1 MRDRAAVDALRND
14 HALAIHTAARLV
26 TKNRQECVVNTIA
39 GFGSRIFGFGMP
51 RLVMGMGARNQ
62 LAEHA
67 QAFGK
72 RACVVS
78 DPGVAA
84 QPQFNELLQSL
95 QSAGLQVTTYTEVL
109 PDPPLR
115 IVAAC
120 AQVARN
126 CEADLMVGVG
136 GGSALDV
143 AKIAAV
149 LKQHEV
155 PIESMFGT
163 DQTPGRGI
171 PTILLPTTAGTG
183 SEVTPIAVLSDE
195 AHDLKRGIV
204 SDDLLADYALV
215 DPELC
220 LTLPP
225 APTAYT
231 GMDTLTHAIE
241 AYTNKFAVPLIDAF
255 ALEAVRLVGTYL
267 SRAVHHGDDREA
279 RYGMS
284 LASLLGGLCLKSVN
298 TAAVHALAYP
308 LGGRFH
314 VPHGVANSLL
324 LPHVMRFNAPVAAD
338 RYATIGET
346 LGATDCVAGVE
357 ALSAAVG
364 TDKRMREF
372 GVEQQHV
379 SEMATAAMEV
389 QRLLKNNPREV
400 TLPDAQAIYEQ
411 AW

>member
-1 MRDRAAVDALRND
+1 MM
-14 HALAIHTAARLV
+14 
-26 TKNRQECVVNTIA
+26 NTMGA
-39 GFGSRIFGFGMP
+39 FDGRVFGFGMP
-51 RLVMGMGARNQ
+51 RLVMGMGARQQ
-62 LAEHA
+62 LADHA
-67 QAFGK
+67 KWFGSKAF
-72 RACVVS
+72 VVS

-84 QPQFNELLQSL
+84 QPSFAELRRSL
-95 QSAGLQVTTYTEVL
+95 ESAGLQVATYTDVL

-115 IVAAC
+115 IVQDC
-120 AQVARN
+120 ARVARAFG
-126 CEADLMVGVG
+126 ADVMVGVG

-143 AKIAAV
+143 AKIAAI
-149 LKQHEV
+149 LNRHDV

-163 DQTPGRGI
+163 DQTPGRGV

-195 AHDLKRGIV
+195 DHELKRGIV
-204 SDDLLADYALV
+204 SDHLLADYAIV

-255 ALEAVRLVGTYL
+255 ALEAARLVASCL
-267 SRAVHHGDDREA
+267 ARAVHDGRDREA
-279 RYGMS
+279 RYGMA

-324 LPHVMRFNAPVAAD
+324 LPHVMRFNAPLAAD
-338 RYATIGET
+338 RYAVIAEAMGYE
-346 LGATDCVAGVE
+346 DCVEAVE
-357 ALSAAVG
+357 SLSADVG

-372 GVEQQHV
+372 GVEQQHLP
-379 SEMATAAMEV
+379 EMAKAAMEV

-400 TLPDAQAIYEQ
+400 TEPDALAIYER